1 METYTHGWIG
11 GEGQNMAQDRADDAF
26 KEYLTRCRLMQ
37 AEELLRGKGTGRSA
51 LQGQSRGCILWEAH
65 L

>member
-1 METYTHGWIG
+1 
-11 GEGQNMAQDRADDAF
+11 MAQDRADDAF
-26 KEYLTRCRLMQ
+26 KEYLTCCRLMQ

>member
-1 METYTHGWIG
+1 
-11 GEGQNMAQDRADDAF
+11 MAQDRADDAF

-51 LQGQSRGCILWEAH
+51 LHGAVPWMYFVGNASVESIL
-65 L
+65 